1 MYLSIKLPI
10 YLFLYLSIYY
20 SNSLFIYVSI
30 NPVLYFIQVVTIGTV
45 IIQSIAMLWLSKQF
59 LSRSLY
65 WEVSTLS
72 STTLPFKR
80 DRGGTG
86 MIDHTH

>member
-1 MYLSIKLPI
+1 MLVAMVIAEYWRHRVRMGLK
-10 YLFLYLSIYY
+10 YALF
-20 SNSLFIYVSI
+20 
-30 NPVLYFIQVVTIGTV
+30 NPHFQVVTIGTI
-45 IIQSIAMLWLSKQF
+45 IIQSVAMLLLSKQF

-80 DRGGTG
+80 DRGGAR
-86 MIDHTH
+86 MD